1 MLDQD
6 AVVDSFVK
14 VAQDTVGSLL
24 STVGP
29 PDALEPA
36 VIKARKN
43 GVTPSHPFIQVDI
56 SSPNETHGWITS
68 TGLDENNDPYI
79 DTHVKYLISYTVYGG
94 NATDIARNLKGYFRL
109 GRILDQISTET
120 TGEVEQTFQ
129 VFPVPTTMSTEEMDV
144 ATFDL
149 VFNINDRLVDPQT
162 GTFNTIHLDGELKQN
177 ADDPNP
183 LPIVVDAASP

>member
-1 MLDQD
+1 MLDQE
-6 AVVDSFVK
+6 AIVDSFVK
-14 VAQDTVGSLL
+14 VAQETVGSSL
-24 STVGP
+24 STVGQSHE
-29 PDALEPA
+29 LEPA

-43 GVTPSHPFIQVDI
+43 GVTPDHPYIQVDI
-56 SSPNETHGWITS
+56 SSPIETHGWITCS
-68 TGLDENNDPYI
+68 GLDENDDPFI

-109 GRILDQISTET
+109 GRILDQINTET

-144 ATFDL
+144 AVFDL
-149 VFNINDRLVDPQT
+149 AFNINDRLVDPET
-162 GTFNTIHLDGELKQN
+162 GTFNKIHIDGELKQN